1 MVLPSNQNN
10 EKSSGY
16 FCQLSFLHQFY
27 GVFHCYPPSPSALS
41 SSSLLHHSCV
51 QHRHTSNSADQQT
64 MSSSHLGSPLLFARS
79 QFCTLVESAAASYI
93 SECNYCST
101 QGTCRVTSV
110 RSLFNATNV
119 TLCTF

>member
-1 MVLPSNQNN
+1 MILQYCINLNA
-10 EKSSGY
+10 
-16 FCQLSFLHQFY
+16 SFD
-27 GVFHCYPPSPSALS
+27 
-41 SSSLLHHSCV
+41 V

-93 SECNYCST
+93 
-101 QGTCRVTSV
+101 RVTSV